1 MYTIGLDFG
10 TLSGRAVL
18 VDTRDGDEVAEAV
31 FDYPHAVMDS
41 EMPSGLE
48 LPPDWALQHPQDYL
62 DVFAHTVPAVLDQS
76 GVSPAEVKGI
86 AIDFTASS
94 PMPTKTDGTPLCFL
108 DELKDEPH
116 AFIKLWKQSR
126 GAASSRSNQ

>member
-18 VDTRDGDEVAEAV
+18 VDARDGAEIAESV
-31 FDYPHAVMDS
+31 FDYPHGVMDS
-41 EMPSGLE
+41 QLPSGVR

-62 DVFAHTVPAVLDQS
+62 DVFARTVPAVLRQS
-76 GVSPAEVKGI
+76 GVDPAAVKGL

-94 PMPTKTDGTPLCFL
+94 PMPTTDDGTPLCFL
-108 DELKDEPH
+108 DDLKRRTACLHQIVE
-116 AFIKLWKQSR
+116 ASC
-126 GAASSRSNQ
+126 GAAAS